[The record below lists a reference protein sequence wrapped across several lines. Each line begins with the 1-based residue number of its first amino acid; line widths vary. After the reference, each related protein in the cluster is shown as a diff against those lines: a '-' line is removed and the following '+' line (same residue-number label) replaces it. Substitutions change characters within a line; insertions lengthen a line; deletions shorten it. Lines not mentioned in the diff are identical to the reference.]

1 MPWKV
6 LFLKEISLKFGKIWS
21 KKKND
26 LNLLI
31 VELKL
36 IMDNFRNKFR
46 NKKK

>member
-21 KKKND
+21 KKRND
-26 LNLLI
+26 LNL

-36 IMDNFRNKFR
+36 IMDNFKNKFR

>member
-6 LFLKEISLKFGKIWS
+6 LFLKEINLKFGKIWS

-26 LNLLI
+26 LNL

-36 IMDNFRNKFR
+36 IMDNFRNKFK

>member
-6 LFLKEISLKFGKIWS
+6 LFLKEIIFKFGKIWS

-26 LNLLI
+26 LNL